1 MIQISIQQSNSVR
14 LWLFFKG
21 LGWGCGDQLVVGQF
35 SCLIFFF
42 IWPASVQVRQQYLPH
57 LEHKP
62 LETTSLQ
69 SVCDDV
75 SSQSTS
81 VCSSA
86 GLTVSVLPDSVL
98 VESEKDKPG

>member
-1 MIQISIQQSNSVR
+1 MCWINS
-14 LWLFFKG
+14 LN
-21 LGWGCGDQLVVGQF
+21 LGCCGSGQF

-62 LETTSLQ
+62 LDTTSLQ

-81 VCSSA
+81 DCSS
-86 GLTVSVLPDSVL
+86 GLAVATVSLWPASGL
-98 VESEKDKPG
+98 VESEQNKIEWET